1 MEMLHLGAEE
11 WWAPL
16 CLQLPTA
23 LSLTSLGTS
32 DVSPVCSR
40 LIRTKAGAPRT
51 VAKRMTSNDVF
62 MGSSSLPYGPELQ
75 WARGGSGQKRK
86 RPGIRERWHPRRPLG
101 APEVPPCRRSPLLLS
116 LHNLGF

>member
-1 MEMLHLGAEE
+1 MVG
-11 WWAPL
+11 P
-16 CLQLPTA
+16 A
-23 LSLTSLGTS
+23 LSPAAHG
-32 DVSPVCSR
+32 PVTHLPRDLRCLPCSR

-101 APEVPPCRRSPLLLS
+101 APEFPPCRRSPLLLS